1 MLEMLH
7 DNERTYVMKSYREV
21 RLENALKIIIEWKD
35 FPETGEY
42 WDDDKTRPMSYGTW
56 YGSNGERDY
65 MREIARKAM
74 DEKDKCVYCGCE
86 TEYSVNEHID
96 YRMFYVEGAGQ
107 LCKECWD
114 KIYDKKKY
122 IDKYGR

>member
-1 MLEMLH
+1 MLY
-7 DNERTYVMKSYREV
+7 DNERTYVMK
-21 RLENALKIIIEWKD
+21 
-35 FPETGEY
+35 
-42 WDDDKTRPMSYGTW
+42 
-56 YGSNGERDY
+56 
-65 MREIARKAM
+65 
-74 DEKDKCVYCGCE
+74 KDKCVYCACE

-96 YRMFYVEGAGQ
+96 LRMFYVEGAGQ